1 MARTALL
8 AFAIFV
14 GLGAVSFV
22 GGTVIPASNG
32 LRYGFPS
39 YYTSSRLVLERE
51 WGPEVYRNAWFSDRS
66 RDLTGGTVAEI
77 YRPNT
82 PMMSLLALP
91 VAWLDVF
98 KARRVWLLADLLLI
112 VATVVALF
120 AALPALRFPLR
131 AAVFIGLCLW
141 WAPLRETVSL
151 GQAYALMLALQA
163 VALWAIVRDRP
174 AVAGIA
180 IGAAVATKLAALP
193 LLLVLA
199 VRGTWRTAVA
209 AGAMVLGLAVLTV
222 GFAHADSWS
231 RWAQVLGEDVLHPP
245 ASQSVTAYQ
254 SASSF
259 FAHLFA
265 TDVLWNPG
273 PVAELPWLATILGVA
288 AVAIALGATVW
299 LGRRGRTDATVAA
312 AVAAGVLVLGL
323 AQEYHFAMLLVPA
336 AVALARWFDE
346 PGRPALD
353 GLWLALALALL
364 AAPLPYEDPVLSVG
378 WAALLAYP
386 RLYGAWLLWG
396 WLIRELWRDRLPAAA
411 PHGRA
416 GAARLDARRHRE
428 RRPRRTRW
436 PTSSS
441 SS

>member
-14 GLGAVSFV
+14 GLGALSFI
-22 GGTVIPASNG
+22 GGTVLPASDG
-32 LRYGFPS
+32 LRYGFPA

-51 WGPEVYRNAWFSDRS
+51 WGPDVYDDAWFSDRS
-66 RDLTGGTVAEI
+66 KDLTGGTVAEI

-91 VAWLDVF
+91 IAWLDVF

-112 VATVVALF
+112 ATTMVALL
-120 AALPALRFPLR
+120 AALPALRSPLR
-131 AAVFIGLCLW
+131 AAVLVGLCLW

-163 VALWAIVRDRP
+163 VALWAVVRDRR
-174 AVAGIA
+174 GITGLA
-180 IGAAVATKLAALP
+180 IGAAVATKLAAVP

-199 VRGTWRTAVA
+199 VRGSWRSVVVA
-209 AGAMVLGLAVLTV
+209 GVTVLGLAVATV
-222 GFAHADSWS
+222 GFAHVDSWS
-231 RWAQVLGEDVLHPP
+231 RFSQVLVEDALRPP
-245 ASQSVTAYQ
+245 PSQSVTAYQ

-259 FAHLFA
+259 FAHLFTA
-265 TDVLWNPG
+265 DALWNPG
-273 PVAELPWLATILGVA
+273 PIADLPWLASVLGVMA
-288 AVAIALGATVW
+288 TAIALVATVW
-299 LGRRGRTDATVAA
+299 LGRRGRADTAVAA

-336 AVALARWFDE
+336 AVALARWFDA
-346 PGRPALD
+346 PGRPASD
-353 GLWLALALALL
+353 GLWLAVALALL
-364 AAPLPYEDPVLSVG
+364 AAPLPYQDPRLTVG

-396 WLIRELWRDRLPAAA
+396 WLGRELWMDRSFETVA
-411 PHGRA
+411 HGRA
-416 GAARLDARRHRE
+416 VRR
-428 RRPRRTRW
+428 
-436 PTSSS
+436 
-441 SS
+441 